1 MCKRDREKSVLSLE
15 ACERAAIL
23 YAHGMIALEEGYV
36 HRAIG
41 LFRRSVRWNPHY
53 QTYERLYTSYMQAG
67 MKEEA
72 LRSIREAYE
81 RCPCNDRAAYCYAIL
96 LKRHGE
102 EEEARAIARD
112 IMARNPRYYARE
124 INKLL

>member
-1 MCKRDREKSVLSLE
+1 MCECHREELSLSLE
-15 ACERAAIL
+15 ACEHAAIL
-23 YAHGMIALEEGYV
+23 YARGMAALEEGYV
-36 HRAIG
+36 RRAIG
-41 LFRRSVRWNPHY
+41 LFRCSVRWNPHY
-53 QTYERLYTSYMQAG
+53 QTYERLYTCYMQAG

-81 RCPCNDRAAYCYAIL
+81 RCPCSDRAAYCYAIL

-112 IMARNPRYYARE
+112 IVARNPRYYTRE